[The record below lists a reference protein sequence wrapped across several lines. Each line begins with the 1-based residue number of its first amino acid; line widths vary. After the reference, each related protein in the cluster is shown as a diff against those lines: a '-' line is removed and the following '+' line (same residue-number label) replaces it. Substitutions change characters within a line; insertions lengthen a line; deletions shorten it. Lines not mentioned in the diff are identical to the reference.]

1 MKIGLI
7 VEWLDAGRG
16 GAETSAG
23 EFIDELIARD
33 VNVEVFTRS
42 TPAAKPGVD
51 AHTYLSRAPTRAGR
65 TLQYVNAAERW
76 LRQARCD
83 LIHALIPCD
92 GADIYQPRGGLLPE
106 TIARTLASRPPG
118 FARWW
123 KRLDLA
129 TNRRQRLLLR
139 RERDWLTGPRKPM
152 VIAISEYVF
161 RQLRDHYDYP
171 ETHIRHIL
179 NGANIEAVDEESQ
192 AAARLRVRRGLG
204 LSRGDFLVLQVCHN
218 FRLKGVGAA
227 VQAVA
232 RASDSQVTPI
242 TLLVAGN
249 GNRRPYEK
257 LAKQLGIGDRVAF
270 TGPVQS
276 VADLMHAADVLLHPT
291 YYDPCSRV
299 VLEAV
304 GRGLPVISTRFD
316 GASEII
322 EEGKSGFVADS
333 PNAIGEL
340 ADYLGV
346 LSQKRPERIAPL
358 APTATSRRVSMWR
371 HAEEVWALYRRLV

>member
-23 EFIDELIARD
+23 EFINELVARD
-33 VNVEVFTRS
+33 VQVELFTRS
-42 TPAAKPGVD
+42 EQATKPGVV
-51 AHTYLSRAPTRAGR
+51 AHTYASRAPSRAGR
-65 TLQYVNAAERW
+65 TLKYLNAAERW

-83 LIHALIPCD
+83 LIHTLIPCD

-118 FARWW
+118 LARWW
-123 KRLDLA
+123 KRLNLA
-129 TNRRQRLLLR
+129 TNRRQRLLLH
-139 RERDWLTGPRKPM
+139 RERAWLTGPRKPM

-179 NGANIEAVDEESQ
+179 NGANIEAVDGKSQ

-204 LSRGDFLVLQVCHN
+204 LSREDFLALQVCHN

-227 VQAVA
+227 VRAVA
-232 RASDSQVTPI
+232 RAREFHGSPVT
-242 TLLVAGN
+242 LVVAGK
-249 GNRRPYEK
+249 GNRRPYGK
-257 LAKQLGIGDRVAF
+257 LAGRLGVSEHIIF
-270 TGPVQS
+270 TGPVES
-276 VADLMHAADVLLHPT
+276 VTDLMHAADVLLHPT

-299 VLEAV
+299 VLEAL
-304 GRGLPVISTRFD
+304 GLGVPVISTRFD

-322 EEGKSGFVADS
+322 EEGKSGFVANS
-333 PNAIGEL
+333 PEAIGEL
-340 ADYLGV
+340 AGYLGV
-346 LSQKRPERIAPL
+346 LSQNHAERKENPAL
-358 APTATSRRVSMWR
+358 VAMRRRVSMWR